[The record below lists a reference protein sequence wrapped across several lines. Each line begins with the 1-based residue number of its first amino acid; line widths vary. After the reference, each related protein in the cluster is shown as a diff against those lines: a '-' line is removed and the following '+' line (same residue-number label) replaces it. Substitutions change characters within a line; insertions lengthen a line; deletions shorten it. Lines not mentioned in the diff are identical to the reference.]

1 MTDLLL
7 ATLTLVGLVAGAL
20 AVLAALTV
28 VPFVVTLQLAE
39 ARQFSLFRWGVISL
53 AGSVFGLLA
62 ALLVLRGDGSPALAA
77 VGLLPIVAGPVLLLL
92 LPPRDALGGPAG
104 RHH

>member
-7 ATLTLVGLVAGAL
+7 ATLALVVLVAVAL

-28 VPFVVTLQLAE
+28 IPFVVTLQLAE
-39 ARQFSLFRWGVISL
+39 ARRFSLFRWGAISL
-53 AGSVFGLLA
+53 AGSVFGLLV
-62 ALLVLRGDGSPALAA
+62 ALAVLRGDGPTALAA
-77 VGLLPIVAGPVLLLL
+77 VGLPIVAGPALLLL
-92 LPPRDALGGPAG
+92 LPTRDPLGGRAG

>member
-7 ATLTLVGLVAGAL
+7 ATLTLVVLVAGAL

-39 ARQFSLFRWGVISL
+39 ARHFSLFRWGRSRSR
-53 AGSVFGLLA
+53 ARSSA
-62 ALLVLRGDGSPALAA
+62 SS
-77 VGLLPIVAGPVLLLL
+77 
-92 LPPRDALGGPAG
+92 
-104 RHH
+104 